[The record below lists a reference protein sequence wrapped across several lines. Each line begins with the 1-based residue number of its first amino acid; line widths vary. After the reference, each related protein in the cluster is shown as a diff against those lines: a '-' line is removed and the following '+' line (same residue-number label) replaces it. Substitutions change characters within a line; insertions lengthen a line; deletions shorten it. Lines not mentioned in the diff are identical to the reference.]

1 MEKLRI
7 QAATPETGRE
17 MLAALSEFKAELLES
32 SDGCEVVI
40 SFGGDD
46 HKIIGVLDVL
56 ERYVTERANGPARM
70 ELNGKSYVLNPVE
83 GASAS
88 VGDGLVPDPREQFE
102 RQVRQGLNH
111 VRDRLL
117 ATQE

>member
-46 HKIIGVLDVL
+46 HKIIGVLNVR
-56 ERYVTERANGPARM
+56 ERYVTERANGPARW
-70 ELNGKSYVLNPVE
+70 S
-83 GASAS
+83 ST
-88 VGDGLVPDPREQFE
+88 
-102 RQVRQGLNH
+102 VR
-111 VRDRLL
+111 
-117 ATQE
+117 ATSSIRSRALPPPWETD